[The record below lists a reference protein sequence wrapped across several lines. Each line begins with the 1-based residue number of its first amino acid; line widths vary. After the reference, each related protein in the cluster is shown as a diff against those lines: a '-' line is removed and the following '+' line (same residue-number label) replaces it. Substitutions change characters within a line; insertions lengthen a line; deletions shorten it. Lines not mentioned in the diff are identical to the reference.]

1 MICILHGW
9 LLEGS
14 GSTLWTRSIITALA
28 RAGET
33 VHLVCQENHPDL
45 YEAIGEVWRY
55 DPSGNREQT
64 LMREVPFSGQ
74 CILHQ
79 PWIGET
85 LPVFVWDKYEQ
96 YSRVVPMIELPDE
109 ELEL

>member
-14 GSTLWTRSIITALA
+14 GSNLWTRSIVTALA

-45 YEAIGEVWRY
+45 YEAIGEAWRY
-55 DPSGNREQT
+55 NASGAREQT
-64 LMREVPFSGQ
+64 LVRDVRMLSPRHVLRWHGREHRRGVDGS
-74 CILHQ
+74 
-79 PWIGET
+79 T
-85 LPVFVWDKYEQ
+85 A
-96 YSRVVPMIELPDE
+96 
-109 ELEL
+109 